1 MARFCTARPRGGAE
15 VRVALAMVLAA
26 TVASAADPEACLKMK
41 EIGLLKCK
49 HGGSLYSA
57 LNESRLSCSQCE
69 CPDEEK
75 WTGVDCSLCKTRES
89 CPPDAEGRKAVGCSF
104 GMGIRPTAEE
114 LAQPRYVSLWSPIV
128 RRVIARLMSKS
139 DALPYLDFV
148 LPRNKTR
155 GKILSCAC
163 GGDPLSEQA
172 CAMQPN
178 TFAMISM
185 KGTGN
190 ASSAG
195 DEELPDFEI
204 QITEFAGAPDVPQGP
219 RARRYEYAYPAVWN
233 ATLSGCRHSVGPC
246 YGPIKATSCD
256 VIQCGN
262 TSMDCPPPQVKK
274 CPGWEQVGDCGPLP
288 EPNPNRENFWEFHCI
303 PMSMPVNG
311 IDGTLVCERGSEP
324 NATLGEAKCYFYQKN
339 SPFGQ
344 GIAIKCKT
352 GNCLYNSTSPPSP
365 GPEPEDT
372 YRVTALVATNLL
384 FALVLGTFIFSSG
397 FFVYKETRKWQLE
410 ADFITPQNAERR
422 VPLEFQETLSGGA
435 HAHTG
440 AFYLEWKIES
450 YIVHLR
456 GTAEKRILKNV
467 SGFVSAGERGRGAEM
482 RNETNIFA
490 ILGPSGAGKT
500 TLLDILAGRSTVGRV
515 SGDIRVNGT
524 PVTPTTMTQIAGYA
538 PQSDILPGTSTVWE
552 YLLFHANLRL
562 HPTATPAEKKVR
574 VRDIVL
580 QLGLMK
586 VVDSFIGD
594 EYTRGISG
602 GEKKRVSVASEL
614 LHKPRILFLDE
625 PTTGLD
631 STNAATMVG
640 ALAQLGLQGTIV
652 VLSIH
657 QPRSD
662 IFRLMERVLVLS
674 CHGEMVYSGQTRT
687 LETFFRSL
695 PYIPKIPSDLSL
707 ADFALDL
714 VIKSDDMVIANLVN
728 DFRDKRPFYWKRA
741 ETEQASVVSTK
752 YKARFSMQL
761 KVLSIRLLRNMYRHP
776 FLVFLNL
783 VCTMLFSIMIG
794 VSYWKVGTDTSG
806 IQNRMGCLFLILI
819 YLALMS
825 LSSIPIWRDQ
835 HVLFVRESASQ
846 VYDTSAYYVA
856 VMLFDILPMRVFPP
870 CFFGFF
876 TYWMVGLHKDC
887 TFCLA
892 YFLVILVLSNIAAA
906 LMSMAIGAASPS
918 NRVANYIGSLAIL
931 ILSLFG
937 SFLMNRG
944 NLPAAC
950 RWVADFSFL
959 QYAYEALVVNEF
971 HDSFT
976 VFTLK
981 VPIDTLPPVQV
992 SGDGV
997 LKQFGYNVDG
1007 KTWDIVSLLLLSVLH
1022 GIIGF
1027 LFLKFSGS
1035 RLLKR
1040 LGRKLHA
1047 ATRICRSG
1055 RGEKPD
1061 EHTLLSMD
1069 DSFKEGNNEEQSDS
1083 FFPFHFMHRGYG
1095 PVSNSTSSEM
1105 GTPLMHNSDPTDE
1118 DECQQYCLTWLKVTS
1133 TIAKAS
1139 LVTDKT
1145 EVRLLENVSG
1155 ISGIGAHVARG
1166 LGSGLFAILGPSG
1179 AGKTTLLDILAG
1191 RSTVGRVSG
1200 DIRVNGTPVTP
1211 TTMTQIAG
1219 YAPQSDI
1226 LPGTSTVWEY
1236 LLFHA
1241 NLRLH
1246 PTATPAEKKVRV
1258 RDIVLQLGLM
1268 KVVDSFIGDE
1278 YTRGISGGEKKRVS
1292 VASELLHKPRILF
1305 LDEPTTGLD
1314 STNAATMV
1322 GALAQLGLQ
1331 GTIVVLSIH
1340 QPRSDIFRLMER
1352 VLVLSCHGEM
1362 VYSGPL
1368 SNFRT
1373 FLAEIPSLPVKNE
1386 QENLADYIL
1395 DVIIKTEDKTVNSII
1410 LAYQGS
1416 TVVEEENM
1424 LVHDIYTSSSSVP
1437 LAEKAKHSAGYS
1449 RQVVELSKRLL
1460 KNTLRQP
1467 FLIYLNFVSTGL
1479 IAIMLGLV
1487 FFKTRV
1493 DFTGIQNRMGS
1504 MFFIVLYLGLASL
1517 SSVPVWN
1524 ENRLLFLRE
1533 RASGLYSTFAYFTSM
1548 VLFDILPM
1556 RIIPTC
1562 MFSLSYF
1569 MIGLSSTT
1577 DAILHYPTF
1586 LVILILANASA
1597 VSMSMCIGACFPD
1610 TKIANA
1616 FASLAILISIMYSGF
1631 ILSRHTM
1638 GGFAKAATDFSFMNY
1653 AFEALLINEFHG
1665 AEGYYFN
1672 SYADSRLR
1680 VNVTG
1685 DEVLELFHFD
1695 ANNLLL
1701 DISALFLVAC
1711 TFFMLCFLLLLRER

>member
-75 WTGVDCSLCKTRES
+75 WTGVDCSLCKTRAS

-114 LAQPRYVSLWSPIV
+114 LAQPR
-128 RRVIARLMSKS
+128 
-139 DALPYLDFV
+139 
-148 LPRNKTR
+148 
-155 GKILSCAC
+155 GKVLSCAC

-450 YIVHLR
+450 YIVQLR

-467 SGFVSAGERGRGAEM
+467 SGFVSAGERSRGAEM
-482 RNETNIFA
+482 RSETNIFA

-631 STNAATMVG
+631 STNAATM
-640 ALAQLGLQGTIV
+640 
-652 VLSIH
+652 
-657 QPRSD
+657 
-662 IFRLMERVLVLS
+662 
-674 CHGEMVYSGQTRT
+674 
-687 LETFFRSL
+687 
-695 PYIPKIPSDLSL
+695 
-707 ADFALDL
+707 
-714 VIKSDDMVIANLVN
+714 SDDMVIANLVN

-892 YFLVILVLSNIAAA
+892 YFLIILVLSNIAAA

-1007 KTWDIVSLLLLSVLH
+1007 KTWDVVSLLLLSVLH

-1061 EHTLLSMD
+1061 EQTLLSMD

-1133 TIAKAS
+1133 TIAKPS

-1322 GALAQLGLQ
+1322 GALAQLGE
-1331 GTIVVLSIH
+1331 GGINVILSIQ

-1638 GGFAKAATDFSFMNY
+1638 GGFAKAATEFSFMNY

-1685 DEVLELFHFD
+1685 DEVLELFHFN

>member
-365 GPEPEDT
+365 GPKPEDT

-640 ALAQLGLQGTIV
+640 ALAQLGEGGINV
-652 VLSIH
+652 ILSI
-657 QPRSD
+657 Q
-662 IFRLMERVLVLS
+662 
-674 CHGEMVYSGQTRT
+674 
-687 LETFFRSL
+687 
-695 PYIPKIPSDLSL
+695 
-707 ADFALDL
+707 
-714 VIKSDDMVIANLVN
+714 
-728 DFRDKRPFYWKRA
+728 
-741 ETEQASVVSTK
+741 
-752 YKARFSMQL
+752 
-761 KVLSIRLLRNMYRHP
+761 
-776 FLVFLNL
+776 
-783 VCTMLFSIMIG
+783 
-794 VSYWKVGTDTSG
+794 
-806 IQNRMGCLFLILI
+806 
-819 YLALMS
+819 
-825 LSSIPIWRDQ
+825 
-835 HVLFVRESASQ
+835 
-846 VYDTSAYYVA
+846 
-856 VMLFDILPMRVFPP
+856 
-870 CFFGFF
+870 
-876 TYWMVGLHKDC
+876 
-887 TFCLA
+887 
-892 YFLVILVLSNIAAA
+892 
-906 LMSMAIGAASPS
+906 
-918 NRVANYIGSLAIL
+918 
-931 ILSLFG
+931 
-937 SFLMNRG
+937 
-944 NLPAAC
+944 
-950 RWVADFSFL
+950 
-959 QYAYEALVVNEF
+959 
-971 HDSFT
+971 
-976 VFTLK
+976 
-981 VPIDTLPPVQV
+981 
-992 SGDGV
+992 
-997 LKQFGYNVDG
+997 
-1007 KTWDIVSLLLLSVLH
+1007 
-1022 GIIGF
+1022 
-1027 LFLKFSGS
+1027 
-1035 RLLKR
+1035 
-1040 LGRKLHA
+1040 
-1047 ATRICRSG
+1047 
-1055 RGEKPD
+1055 
-1061 EHTLLSMD
+1061 
-1069 DSFKEGNNEEQSDS
+1069 
-1083 FFPFHFMHRGYG
+1083 
-1095 PVSNSTSSEM
+1095 
-1105 GTPLMHNSDPTDE
+1105 
-1118 DECQQYCLTWLKVTS
+1118 
-1133 TIAKAS
+1133 
-1139 LVTDKT
+1139 
-1145 EVRLLENVSG
+1145 
-1155 ISGIGAHVARG
+1155 
-1166 LGSGLFAILGPSG
+1166 
-1179 AGKTTLLDILAG
+1179 
-1191 RSTVGRVSG
+1191 
-1200 DIRVNGTPVTP
+1200 
-1211 TTMTQIAG
+1211 
-1219 YAPQSDI
+1219 
-1226 LPGTSTVWEY
+1226 
-1236 LLFHA
+1236 
-1241 NLRLH
+1241 
-1246 PTATPAEKKVRV
+1246 
-1258 RDIVLQLGLM
+1258 
-1268 KVVDSFIGDE
+1268 
-1278 YTRGISGGEKKRVS
+1278 
-1292 VASELLHKPRILF
+1292 
-1305 LDEPTTGLD
+1305 
-1314 STNAATMV
+1314 
-1322 GALAQLGLQ
+1322 
-1331 GTIVVLSIH
+1331 

-1416 TVVEEENM
+1416 TMVEEENM

-1548 VLFDILPM
+1548 VLFDILPI